1 MAARSPSALETDVAG
16 TASERGPAGPVL
28 VPRMAGFGT
37 TIFAEMSELAT
48 RTGAINL
55 GQGFPDVDGHPAVIE
70 AAVRAMRS
78 GHNQYPPGP
87 GIPEL
92 RHAIAAHQLRHYDIH
107 VDPDTEV
114 LVTTG
119 ATEAIAASVMALCEA
134 GDEVVT
140 FEPYFDSYAAVIAL
154 AGARRRV
161 VTLRAPD
168 FAVDVD
174 AVAAAITPR
183 TKVLL
188 VNSPHNPTGV
198 VFSDDEL
205 SALAELCILHDLI
218 AISDEVYEH
227 LTYDGIRHRP
237 LCTFPGMAERTL
249 TISSAGKTFSFTGW
263 KVGWVTG
270 PAHLVAATRTVKQF
284 LTYVSGGPFQ
294 HAVAEALSMPDSVIG
309 DLRTSLE
316 SKRDRLT
323 DGLVAAG
330 FETYRPS
337 GTYFVTVDV
346 RSVGWDDGVEFCRM
360 LPGAVGVV
368 AIPNTVFHDSDAGR
382 SQVRFAFCKR
392 DDVLDDAVERLGR
405 LDRGPVTNGGAA

>member
-1 MAARSPSALETDVAG
+1 MAGRAVGTIVDMSDDSAPTGSP
-16 TASERGPAGPVL
+16 L
-28 VPRMAGFGT
+28 VERMAGFGT
-37 TIFAEMSELAT
+37 TIFAEMSELAA

-55 GQGFPDVDGHPAVIE
+55 GQGFPDVDGHPAVID

-87 GIPEL
+87 GVPEL
-92 RHAIAAHQLRHYDIH
+92 RRAIAAHQSRRYGID

-119 ATEAIAASVMALCEA
+119 ATEGIAASILALCGP

-154 AGARRRV
+154 AGAQRRV

-174 AVAAAITPR
+174 AVAASITPR

-188 VNSPHNPTGV
+188 LNSPHNPTGA
-198 VFSDDEL
+198 VFSDDEMT
-205 SALAELCILHDLI
+205 ALAELCVRHDLI
-218 AISDEVYEH
+218 AVSDEVYEH
-227 LTYDGIRHRP
+227 LTFDGIAHRP
-237 LCTFPGMAERTL
+237 FCTFPGMADRTL

-270 PAHLVAATRTVKQF
+270 PGPLVAATRTVKQF

-294 HAVAEALSMPDSVIG
+294 YAVAEALELPGSVIG
-309 DLRTSLE
+309 DLRDSLE
-316 SKRDRLT
+316 SKRDRLS
-323 DGLVAAG
+323 DGLEAAG

-360 LPGAVGVV
+360 LPERVGVV
-368 AIPNTVFHDSDAGR
+368 AIPNSVFHDSDAGR

-392 DDVLDDAVERLGR
+392 DEVLDDAVDRLAKVTEG
-405 LDRGPVTNGGAA
+405 GPR

>member
-1 MAARSPSALETDVAG
+1 MSADSTPTGSP
-16 TASERGPAGPVL
+16 L
-28 VPRMAGFGT
+28 VERMAGFGT
-37 TIFAEMSELAT
+37 TVFAEMTDLAN

-55 GQGFPDVDGHPAVIE
+55 GQGFPDVDGHPDVVE
-70 AAVRAMRS
+70 AAVRALRA

-87 GIPEL
+87 GIPQL
-92 RHAIAAHQLRHYDIH
+92 RQAIARHQSRHYGIEL
-107 VDPDTEV
+107 DPDTQV

-119 ATEAIAASVMALCEA
+119 ATEGIAASVLALCEA

-154 AGARRRV
+154 AGAERRV
-161 VTLRAPD
+161 VTLRAPE
-168 FAVDVD
+168 FSVDVD

-188 VNSPHNPTGV
+188 VNSPHNPTGA

-205 SALAELCILHDLI
+205 SALAELCVRHNLI
-218 AISDEVYEH
+218 AVSDEVYEH
-227 LTYDGIRHRP
+227 LTYDGVPHRP

-249 TISSAGKTFSFTGW
+249 TVSSAGKTFSFTGW

-270 PAHLVAATRTVKQF
+270 PPALVAAARTVKQF
-284 LTYVSGGPFQ
+284 LTYVSGGPLQ
-294 HAVAEALSMPDSVIG
+294 HAVAEALDLPDSVVG
-309 DLRTSLE
+309 DLRASLQ
-316 SKRDRLT
+316 SKRDRLVA
-323 DGLVAAG
+323 GLESAG

-346 RSVGWDDGVEFCRM
+346 RSVGWDNGVEFCRM

-368 AIPNTVFHDSDAGR
+368 AIPNSVFHDSDAGDT
-382 SQVRFAFCKR
+382 QVRFAFCKR
-392 DDVLDDAVERLGR
+392 DEVLDDAIERLSK
-405 LDRGPVTNGGAA
+405 VTPGGAA

>member
-1 MAARSPSALETDVAG
+1 M
-16 TASERGPAGPVL
+16 TASASDRATTDTPL
-28 VPRMAGFGT
+28 VARMAGFGT

-48 RTGAINL
+48 RTGAVNL

-70 AAVRAMRS
+70 AAVRALR
-78 GHNQYPPGP
+78 GGQNQYPPGP

-92 RHAIAAHQLRHYDIH
+92 RRAIAAHQLRHYGIELDA
-107 VDPDTEV
+107 DTEV

-140 FEPYFDSYAAVIAL
+140 FEPYFDSYAAVVAL
-154 AGARRRV
+154 AGAQRRV

-174 AVAAAITPR
+174 AVEAAITPR

-188 VNSPHNPTGV
+188 VNSPHNPTGA

-205 SALAELCILHDLI
+205 SALAELCVRHDLI
-218 AISDEVYEH
+218 AVSDEVYEH
-227 LTYDGIRHRP
+227 LTYDGIAHRP

-270 PAHLVAATRTVKQF
+270 PAGLVAATRTVKQF

-294 HAVAEALSMPDSVIG
+294 HAVAEALSMPDSVIE

-316 SKRDRLT
+316 SKRDRLV
-323 DGLVAAG
+323 DGLQAAG

-346 RSVGWDDGVEFCRM
+346 GSIGWDDGVEFCRM

-368 AIPNTVFHDSDAGR
+368 AIPNSVFHDSDAGR
-382 SQVRFAFCKR
+382 RQVRFAFCKR
-392 DDVLDDAVERLGR
+392 DEVLDDAVDRLSKLG
-405 LDRGPVTNGGAA
+405 GPTTSGSGGPT

>member
-1 MAARSPSALETDVAG
+1 MTDRSSSVNDSSVND
-16 TASERGPAGPVL
+16 SVL

-37 TIFAEMSELAT
+37 TIFAEMSELAA

-55 GQGFPDVDGHPAVIE
+55 GQGFPDVDGHPEVIE
-70 AAVRAMRS
+70 AAVRAMRE

-92 RHAIAAHQLRHYDIH
+92 RRAIADHQRRHYGIEL
-107 VDPDTEV
+107 DPDTEV

-119 ATEAIAASVMALCEA
+119 ATEGIAASVMALCET

-140 FEPYFDSYAAVIAL
+140 FEPYFDSYAAVVAL
-154 AGARRRV
+154 AGAQRRV

-183 TKVLL
+183 TKLLL
-188 VNSPHNPTGV
+188 VNSPHNPTGA

-205 SALAELCILHDLI
+205 SALAELCVRHDLI
-218 AISDEVYEH
+218 AVSDEVYEH
-227 LTYDGIRHRP
+227 LTYDGVPHRP

-270 PAHLVAATRTVKQF
+270 PAHLVAAARTVKQF

-294 HAVAEALSMPDSVIG
+294 YAVAEALSMPDSVIT
-309 DLRTSLE
+309 DLRTSLQ
-316 SKRDRLT
+316 SKRDRLV
-323 DGLVAAG
+323 DGLRAAG

-346 RSVGWDDGVEFCRM
+346 GSVGWDDGVEFCRT
-360 LPGAVGVV
+360 LPEAVGVV
-368 AIPNTVFHDSDAGR
+368 AIPNSVFHDSDAGR
-382 SQVRFAFCKR
+382 RQVRFAFCKR
-392 DDVLDDAVERLGR
+392 DEVLDDAVARLSKI
-405 LDRGPVTNGGAA
+405 DGPTRSGTGGAT